1 MISCAR
7 AAELI
12 SRSMETKL
20 SWWQRVGL
28 RVHLY
33 ACDLCRRFRRQAHL
47 VNEAGRRLGAV
58 ESPGGQEAS
67 LTPEARTRIQQA
79 IAGAE
84 VDGSN

>member
-1 MISCAR
+1 MISCAH

-20 SWWQRVGL
+20 SGWQRVVL
-28 RVHLY
+28 RVHFY
-33 ACDLCRRFRRQAHL
+33 GCDLCRRFRRQAHL
-47 VNEAGRRLGAV
+47 VNEAGRRLGEA
-58 ESPGGQEAS
+58 ELTGGEEAS

-79 IAGAE
+79 IAGAA

>member
-33 ACDLCRRFRRQAHL
+33 GCDLCRRFRRQSHL
-47 VNEAGRRLGAV
+47 VNEAGRRLGDA
-58 ESPGGQEAS
+58 EFPAAQEAS
-67 LTPEARTRIQQA
+67 LTEEARKRIQQA
-79 IAGAE
+79 ISRAE